1 MLGYI
6 WLFFIVTAV
15 VIGGFTGR
23 IAEVGQAAID
33 YAKIAVEIS
42 LSLIG
47 IMCLWLGLMKLA
59 EESGLIILIAKLI
72 KPLTK
77 WLFPGVPPEHPAMGN
92 VAMNISANALGVT
105 NAATPIGIKAMKEL
119 QSLNKH
125 KSVAT
130 NAMCTFLAI
139 NTAGVQL
146 VPATIIGV
154 LLGAGAKN
162 PTVIIAPTIFATGI
176 ALITAIIVVKALEK
190 LSIFRTENYIE
201 EDEEQ

>member
-6 WLFFIVTAV
+6 WLFFILTAV
-15 VIGGFTGR
+15 IIGGFTGR

-59 EESGLIILIAKLI
+59 EESGLILLIAKLI
-72 KPLTK
+72 KPITK
-77 WLFPGVPPEHPAMGN
+77 RLFPGVPPEHPAMGN

-105 NAATPIGIKAMKEL
+105 NAATPIGIKAMKEF
-119 QSLNKH
+119 QELNKH

-162 PTVIIAPTIFATGI
+162 PTVIIGPTMLATGM
-176 ALITAIIVVKALEK
+176 ALITAIIVVKLLEK
-190 LSIFRTENYIE
+190 LPVFKTENYLE
-201 EDEEQ
+201 EGEK